1 MKTKLAVVTIIGIA
15 LIFIISIAGC
25 GSVTAVEADAGS
37 AGTGTTGT
45 SGAAGTVA
53 ESDAS
58 HDVFAMTG
66 AAGIGPTR
74 RPLGAG
80 CSVDAECGSGIC
92 TSAGDTTTG
101 GTTAGGT
108 TAGGT
113 KTCCSG
119 RSDTCNTCVGGY
131 KTPVPNGPVTCGV
144 CENGMLQPL
153 QDGTACGT
161 STCGGTE
168 MATGENPL
176 PPPGTLC
183 QGGGNKVGVGYS
195 IYCYYPTATNS
206 TCHAGVCV
214 AADTDCTSI
223 VCPAGCTKR
232 YSACYINARSSTG
245 SADCRCVDTA
255 LQICST

>member
-1 MKTKLAVVTIIGIA
+1 MNKKLVLVAVIGIA
-15 LIFIISIAGC
+15 IVFVVSIAGC
-25 GSVTAVEADAGS
+25 GSVVSEAEADAGS
-37 AGTGTTGT
+37 AGTG
-45 SGAAGTVA
+45 AAGTAA

-58 HDVFAMTG
+58 HDVFAMTTG

-92 TSAGDTTTG
+92 TTAGDT
-101 GTTAGGT
+101 
-108 TAGGT
+108 GT

-131 KTPVPNGPVTCGV
+131 KTPVLNGPVTCGV
-144 CENGMLQPL
+144 CESGMLQPL

-168 MATGENPL
+168 MATGAGPL
-176 PPPGTLC
+176 PAPGTLC

-195 IYCYYPTATNS
+195 IYCYYPAATNS

-223 VCPAGCTKR
+223 VCPAGCTKL
-232 YSACYINARSSTG
+232 YSACYINARSATG
-245 SADCRCVDTA
+245 SADCRCVDTNH
-255 LQICST
+255 QICST